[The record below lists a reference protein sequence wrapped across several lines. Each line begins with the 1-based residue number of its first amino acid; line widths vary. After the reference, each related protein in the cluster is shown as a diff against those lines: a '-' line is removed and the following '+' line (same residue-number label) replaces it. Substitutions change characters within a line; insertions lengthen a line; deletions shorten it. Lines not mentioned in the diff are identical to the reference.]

1 MEPQKSV
8 VPTVPSF
15 GGFAAGDSGNGT
27 LLAGS
32 LPALPSG
39 KLRSPNR
46 DNPGDTN
53 GVSLWSVYAVRARGG
68 FLVAANYLKPPSSL
82 IRSNL
87 HEYKHR

>member
-15 GGFAAGDSGNGT
+15 GVIVAYDSGNGT
-27 LLAGS
+27 LLAGV
-32 LPALPSG
+32 LPTLPSG
-39 KLRSPNR
+39 KLRSPNG
-46 DNPGDTN
+46 DNPWGTN
-53 GVSLWSVYAVRARGG
+53 GVRLWSVYAVRARGCC
-68 FLVAANYLKPPSSL
+68 LVAASYLRPHSAL

>member
-15 GGFAAGDSGNGT
+15 GVVVAGDSGNGT
-27 LLAGS
+27 LLAGV
-32 LPALPSG
+32 LPALSSG
-39 KLRSPNR
+39 KLRSPNG
-46 DNPGDTN
+46 DNPGETN
-53 GVSLWSVYAVRARGG
+53 GVSLWSLYAVRARGC
-68 FLVAANYLKPPSSL
+68 FLVEANYLKPPSSL